1 MTAIYKKELRSYF
14 TSMTGYICMAF
25 MLVVIGIYFAVIN
38 LSSGYPYFGYTL
50 SCVIVLFLLMTP
62 VLTMR
67 ILAEEKN
74 RKTDQLLLTA
84 PVSLWKIV
92 IGKYLAMVTVFG
104 LALLITCFYP
114 LILSRFGTVS
124 LPMAYTAILGYFLYG
139 AACIAIGLFISSVTE
154 SQVIA
159 ALLTFF
165 VLLVFYIT
173 GVITNALPST
183 AVASFVIW
191 IFVILFAAW
200 LVYNLTSN
208 IKIAVAA
215 AIIAEA
221 VNVIIFFAKSEWFFA
236 KSEWMAG
243 SVAKVLGAFNMT
255 SFFSNFGSGVFDITG
270 IVYYLSII
278 GFCIFLTIQSIQR
291 KRWGG
296 DALMTAVVLAIVVV
310 INLVVG
316 QIPVK
321 YTQFDLTDNQLYTI
335 TDQTKAFVK
344 GLDSDVDV
352 YLVAQSG
359 QEDEQIQKVLERY
372 ESLSS
377 HIKVH
382 TKDPVVNPS
391 FTKQYT
397 DSSLS
402 DNSLIVVCGDKYKVI
417 NYSDIYQSEFNYSTY
432 SNQTTGFD
440 AEGQL
445 TSAIDY
451 VTSDT
456 LPKLYTLTG
465 HDEASLSD
473 TLTSQI
479 EKENIDIEELNLVT
493 SESVPDDADCLM
505 INGPQ
510 KDITADEKD
519 RILSYMENG
528 GHVLIFTDYTET
540 DMPNLTELLNNYGLS
555 TSAGLIFEGNSQYYY
570 PGYPSYLIPRIQSA
584 DAVGSMTSKDLVL
597 MPYAQNINISDD
609 VRSTVTTEAL
619 LQTSSKS
626 YIKTDLKN
634 LTTTEKASGDEE
646 GSFTVGAAVTENYND
661 VETKL
666 VYFSSSAILDEN
678 MNQAVSGGNYELISN
693 VMSWM
698 IDKEESISI
707 PTKSLSTTYL
717 TVTAA
722 DAGFWGAVVILI
734 PAALVIGG
742 GVVWFRRRRK

>member
-50 SCVIVLFLLMTP
+50 SCVIVIFLLMTP

-221 VNVIIFFAKSEWFFA
+221 VNVIIFFAKSEW
-236 KSEWMAG
+236 MAG

-335 TDQTKAFVK
+335 TDQTKTFVK

-352 YLVAQSG
+352 YLVVQSG

-432 SNQTTGFD
+432 SSQTTGFD

-510 KDITADEKD
+510 KDIT
-519 RILSYMENG
+519 

-540 DMPNLTELLNNYGLS
+540 DMPNLAELLNNYGLS

-646 GSFTVGAAVTENYND
+646 GTFTVGAAVTENYND

>member
-208 IKIAVAA
+208 I
-215 AIIAEA
+215 
-221 VNVIIFFAKSEWFFA
+221 NVIIFFA

-270 IVYYLSII
+270 ILYYLSII

-296 DALMTAVVLAIVVV
+296 DALMTAVVLAIIVV
-310 INLVVG
+310 INMAVG

-335 TDQTKAFVK
+335 TDQTKEFVK

-372 ESLSS
+372 ESLSG

-432 SNQTTGFD
+432 SSQTTGFD

-540 DMPNLTELLNNYGLS
+540 DMPNLAELLNNYGLS

-646 GSFTVGAAVTENYND
+646 GTFTVGAAVTENYND

>member
-1 MTAIYKKELRSYF
+1 
-14 TSMTGYICMAF
+14 
-25 MLVVIGIYFAVIN
+25 
-38 LSSGYPYFGYTL
+38 
-50 SCVIVLFLLMTP
+50 
-62 VLTMR
+62 
-67 ILAEEKN
+67 
-74 RKTDQLLLTA
+74 
-84 PVSLWKIV
+84 
-92 IGKYLAMVTVFG
+92 
-104 LALLITCFYP
+104 
-114 LILSRFGTVS
+114 
-124 LPMAYTAILGYFLYG
+124 MAYTAILGYFLYG
-139 AACIAIGLFISSVTE
+139 SACIAIGLFISSVTE

-173 GVITNALPST
+173 GVITNVLPST

-221 VNVIIFFAKSEWFFA
+221 VNVIIFFV

-296 DALMTAVVLAIVVV
+296 DALMTAVV

-335 TDQTKAFVK
+335 TDQTKTFVK

-445 TSAIDY
+445 TS
-451 VTSDT
+451 
-456 LPKLYTLTG
+456 
-465 HDEASLSD
+465 
-473 TLTSQI
+473 QI

-540 DMPNLTELLNNYGLS
+540 DMPNLAELLNNYGLS

-646 GSFTVGAAVTENYND
+646 GTFTVGAAVTENYND

>member
-221 VNVIIFFAKSEWFFA
+221 VNVIIFFAKSEW
-236 KSEWMAG
+236 MAG

-335 TDQTKAFVK
+335 TDQTKTFVK

-402 DNSLIVVCGDKYKVI
+402 DNSLIVVCGEKYKVI

-432 SNQTTGFD
+432 SSQTTGFD

-465 HDEASLSD
+465 HDEAFLSG

-479 EKENIDIEELNLVT
+479 EKENIQLEQLSLLNVDSIPEDAAGIMIYAPASDISGEEQTMLADYTKNGGKLFAAAGPVKEGNIDNLHGLLEEYGVT
-493 SESVPDDADCLM
+493 AQDGIVVEGDRERYALQTPYALLPQMESS
-505 INGPQ
+505 
-510 KDITADEKD
+510 DITDSLIAEHYYPILPIVQGLKVDETKAAGRVTTLLSTTD
-519 RILSYMENG
+519 QAFSKMAGYELSTYEREEGDVDGPFAAAVSISCENEGRILWFGSSDFLEDMYNALSSGANG
-528 GHVLIFTDYTET
+528 DLGMNGLSSMIGESEAMAIRSKSLNY
-540 DMPNLTELLNNYGLS
+540 NYLTISES
-555 TSAGLIFEGNSQYYY
+555 TSAML
-570 PGYPSYLIPRIQSA
+570 
-584 DAVGSMTSKDLVL
+584 
-597 MPYAQNINISDD
+597 
-609 VRSTVTTEAL
+609 
-619 LQTSSKS
+619 
-626 YIKTDLKN
+626 
-634 LTTTEKASGDEE
+634 
-646 GSFTVGAAVTENYND
+646 
-661 VETKL
+661 
-666 VYFSSSAILDEN
+666 
-678 MNQAVSGGNYELISN
+678 QAVMIGVFPLAYLGIGICV
-693 VMSWM
+693 VM
-698 IDKEESISI
+698 
-707 PTKSLSTTYL
+707 
-717 TVTAA
+717 
-722 DAGFWGAVVILI
+722 
-734 PAALVIGG
+734 
-742 GVVWFRRRRK
+742 RRRRMQNEAG

>member
-173 GVITNALPST
+173 GVITNVLPST

-221 VNVIIFFAKSEWFFA
+221 VNIIIFFV

-335 TDQTKAFVK
+335 TDQTKTFVK

-382 TKDPVVNPS
+382 TKDPVANPS

-432 SNQTTGFD
+432 SSQTTGFD

-646 GSFTVGAAVTENYND
+646 GPFTVGAAVTENYND

>member
-1 MTAIYKKELRSYF
+1 
-14 TSMTGYICMAF
+14 
-25 MLVVIGIYFAVIN
+25 
-38 LSSGYPYFGYTL
+38 
-50 SCVIVLFLLMTP
+50 
-62 VLTMR
+62 
-67 ILAEEKN
+67 
-74 RKTDQLLLTA
+74 
-84 PVSLWKIV
+84 
-92 IGKYLAMVTVFG
+92 
-104 LALLITCFYP
+104 
-114 LILSRFGTVS
+114 
-124 LPMAYTAILGYFLYG
+124 
-139 AACIAIGLFISSVTE
+139 
-154 SQVIA
+154 
-159 ALLTFF
+159 
-165 VLLVFYIT
+165 
-173 GVITNALPST
+173 
-183 AVASFVIW
+183 
-191 IFVILFAAW
+191 
-200 LVYNLTSN
+200 
-208 IKIAVAA
+208 
-215 AIIAEA
+215 
-221 VNVIIFFAKSEWFFA
+221 
-236 KSEWMAG
+236 
-243 SVAKVLGAFNMT
+243 MT

-270 IVYYLSII
+270 ILYYLSII
-278 GFCIFLTIQSIQR
+278 GFSIFFDDTVHSEQTLGR
-291 KRWGG
+291 RC
-296 DALMTAVVLAIVVV
+296 LMTAVVLAIVVV

-335 TDQTKAFVK
+335 TDQTKTFVK

-377 HIKVH
+377 HIKVQY
-382 TKDPVVNPS
+382 KGSGGPIPS

-432 SNQTTGFD
+432 SSQTTGFD

-540 DMPNLTELLNNYGLS
+540 DMPNLAELLNNYGLS
-555 TSAGLIFEGNSQYYY
+555 TSAGLIFE
-570 PGYPSYLIPRIQSA
+570 A
-584 DAVGSMTSKDLVL
+584 T
-597 MPYAQNINISDD
+597 
-609 VRSTVTTEAL
+609 
-619 LQTSSKS
+619 
-626 YIKTDLKN
+626 
-634 LTTTEKASGDEE
+634 ASIIIRG
-646 GSFTVGAAVTENYND
+646 
-661 VETKL
+661 
-666 VYFSSSAILDEN
+666 IHP
-678 MNQAVSGGNYELISN
+678 I
-693 VMSWM
+693 
-698 IDKEESISI
+698 
-707 PTKSLSTTYL
+707 
-717 TVTAA
+717 
-722 DAGFWGAVVILI
+722 
-734 PAALVIGG
+734 
-742 GVVWFRRRRK
+742 

>member
-1 MTAIYKKELRSYF
+1 M
-14 TSMTGYICMAF
+14 
-25 MLVVIGIYFAVIN
+25 
-38 LSSGYPYFGYTL
+38 
-50 SCVIVLFLLMTP
+50 
-62 VLTMR
+62 
-67 ILAEEKN
+67 
-74 RKTDQLLLTA
+74 
-84 PVSLWKIV
+84 
-92 IGKYLAMVTVFG
+92 
-104 LALLITCFYP
+104 
-114 LILSRFGTVS
+114 
-124 LPMAYTAILGYFLYG
+124 
-139 AACIAIGLFISSVTE
+139 
-154 SQVIA
+154 
-159 ALLTFF
+159 
-165 VLLVFYIT
+165 
-173 GVITNALPST
+173 
-183 AVASFVIW
+183 
-191 IFVILFAAW
+191 
-200 LVYNLTSN
+200 YNLTSN

-221 VNVIIFFAKSEWFFA
+221 VNIIIFFV

-270 IVYYLSII
+270 ILYYLSII
-278 GFCIFLTIQSIQR
+278 GFSIFLTIQSIQR

-296 DALMTAVVLAIVVV
+296 DALMTAVVLAIIVV
-310 INLVVG
+310 INLAVG

-335 TDQTKAFVK
+335 TDQTKEFVK

-359 QEDEQIQKVLERY
+359 QEDKQIQKVLERY

-417 NYSDIYQSEFNYSTY
+417 NYSDIYQSKFNYSTY
-432 SNQTTGFD
+432 SSQTAGFD

-540 DMPNLTELLNNYGLS
+540 DMPNLAELLNNYGLS

-646 GSFTVGAAVTENYND
+646 GPFTVGAAVTENYND

>member
-1 MTAIYKKELRSYF
+1 MRAIYKKELRSYF

-183 AVASFVIW
+183 AVASFVI
-191 IFVILFAAW
+191 LFAAW
-200 LVYNLTSN
+200 LVYTLTSN

-215 AIIAEA
+215 AIIVEA
-221 VNVIIFFAKSEWFFA
+221 VNVIIFFA

-335 TDQTKAFVK
+335 TDQTKTFVK

-372 ESLSS
+372 ESLSG

-432 SNQTTGFD
+432 SSQTTGFD

-540 DMPNLTELLNNYGLS
+540 DMPNLAELLNNYGLS

-646 GSFTVGAAVTENYND
+646 GTFTVGAAVTENYND

>member
-200 LVYNLTSN
+200 L
-208 IKIAVAA
+208 
-215 AIIAEA
+215 AIIADA
-221 VNVIIFFAKSEWFFA
+221 VNVIIFFV

-335 TDQTKAFVK
+335 TDQTKTFVK

-432 SNQTTGFD
+432 SSQTTGFD

-519 RILSYMENG
+519 RILSYMEKG

-540 DMPNLTELLNNYGLS
+540 DMPNLAELLNNYGLS

-646 GSFTVGAAVTENYND
+646 GTFTVGAAVTENYND